1 MKKLKNKKKEAF
13 RRVIIIIKLCEADSN
28 LKNKRIS
35 KDTYKLG
42 PFSSWPAISKDT
54 PNGRDC
60 GGKTLKHYN
69 ARQCKHRNLVYIIYT
84 NGN

>member
-1 MKKLKNKKKEAF
+1 MAISRKE
-13 RRVIIIIKLCEADSN
+13 VSTSHKTENEL
-28 LKNKRIS
+28 

-60 GGKTLKHYN
+60 GGK
-69 ARQCKHRNLVYIIYT
+69 R
-84 NGN
+84 